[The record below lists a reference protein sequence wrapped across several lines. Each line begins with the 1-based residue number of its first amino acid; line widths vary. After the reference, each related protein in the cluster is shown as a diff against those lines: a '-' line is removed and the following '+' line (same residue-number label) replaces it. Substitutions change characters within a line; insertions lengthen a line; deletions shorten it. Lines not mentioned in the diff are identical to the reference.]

1 MIFKSESIPSQFIH
15 TLTNLKLKDNDP
27 LKIWFDAIDWMTIH
41 NKCFHLYS
49 DIGAHAYNPVSMFK
63 ALLLIYLGQA
73 ESERDIEIK
82 IQFDVRLQSLCGF
95 DFFDTPS
102 HVCFHD
108 FRKRLGSELFH
119 DILHQLIAQA
129 IAVGVIKNVI
139 HTAIDAT
146 HIWANS
152 NRFGIKIC
160 QCKTKCQCLRKYS
173 DPDAKWGH
181 KTETYAFFGYKVHL
195 IIDTQSQLPIEAIV
209 TSGEVPDN
217 TQAANL
223 IDEAIQHHPEI
234 SISSSAMDAAYD
246 DTDVYKHCVGKNIH
260 PIIAL
265 NPRNQKEDKFPVN
278 PKVDMDKDGCFFCSI
293 TKFHLIKD
301 GTDSKR
307 KGRLK
312 LICPFTKE
320 RKGCPF
326 RESCCPNSKV
336 GKTFYL
342 YPLRDIRLLG
352 TIPRDSEEW
361 KFLYRQR
368 TAVERTNSL
377 LKSPIHKLDEP
388 RVRGMEQIQ
397 IHVFLSIC
405 ALVVKTIGKSGKR
418 KHR

>member
-1 MIFKSESIPSQFIH
+1 MIFKSESIPSLFIH
-15 TLTNLKLKDNDP
+15 ALADIKLKNDDP
-27 LKIWFDAIDWMTIH
+27 LKIWFDAIEWIPIH
-41 NKCFHLYS
+41 DKCFHLYS
-49 DIGAHAYNPVSMFK
+49 DIGAPAYNPVSMFK

-73 ESERDIEIK
+73 LSERDIAQK
-82 IQFDVRLQSLCGF
+82 LQFDVRLQSLCGF

-102 HVCFHD
+102 HVSFHD
-108 FRKRLGSELFH
+108 FRERLGAELFH

-139 HTAIDAT
+139 HSAIDAT
-146 HIWANS
+146 HVWANS

-160 QCKTKCQCLRKYS
+160 QCTTKCQCLRKYS
-173 DPDAKWGH
+173 DTDAKWGH
-181 KTETYAFFGYKVHL
+181 KTETYAFLGYKIHL

-217 TQAANL
+217 TQAADL
-223 IDEAIQHHPEI
+223 IDGAIQNHPKI

-246 DTDVYKHCVGKNIH
+246 DTDVYKHCVEKDIH

-265 NPRNQKEDKFPVN
+265 NPRNQKEDKFSVN

-293 TKFHLIKD
+293 TKFRLIKN
-301 GTDSKR
+301 GTEPKR
-307 KGRLK
+307 KDRLK
-312 LICPFTKE
+312 LICPPTRE
-320 RKGCPF
+320 RGGCPF
-326 RESCCPNSKV
+326 RESCCPHSKV
-336 GKTFYL
+336 GRTFYL

-352 TIPRDSEEW
+352 TIPRDSDEW
-361 KFLYRQR
+361 KSLYRQR

-405 ALVVKTIGKSGKR
+405 ALVVKTIGKR